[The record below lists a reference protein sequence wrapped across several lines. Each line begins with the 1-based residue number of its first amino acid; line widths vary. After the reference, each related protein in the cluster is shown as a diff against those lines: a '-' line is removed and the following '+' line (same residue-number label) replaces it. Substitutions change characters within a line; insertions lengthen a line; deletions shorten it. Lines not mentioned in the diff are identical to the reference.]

1 MRTADRVEQTA
12 QYILQLSWG
21 NTAHF
26 GKKRWIKMRWVRKEK
41 KEASLVVDASL
52 PNPQPECIQSTY
64 DFYRQ

>member
-1 MRTADRVEQTA
+1 MDRGPSRTGGSVYFAAKLGKHCAFWEKEKDKDE
-12 QYILQLSWG
+12 L
-21 NTAHF
+21 
-26 GKKRWIKMRWVRKEK
+26 GKKRKK